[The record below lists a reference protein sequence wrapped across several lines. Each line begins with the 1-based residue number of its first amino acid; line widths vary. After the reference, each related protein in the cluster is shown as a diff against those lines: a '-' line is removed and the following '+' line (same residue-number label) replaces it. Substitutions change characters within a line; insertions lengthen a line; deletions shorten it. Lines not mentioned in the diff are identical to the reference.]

1 MQKTIWQNLT
11 SIHDLKKLFYHSGN
25 RGNISQHNKR
35 QLWQIHSQNNT
46 EQWKAKNLAKIWHK
60 TRMPTLTTSIQ
71 HWNQNHSNQTGKRNK
86 MYPYWKRRG
95 KIATICRWH
104 DTIYIYKENPKDS
117 TQKLLDLISEFSK
130 VSGYN
135 INIQKSIA
143 FLYNHNE
150 ISEKK

>member
-1 MQKTIWQNLT
+1 
-11 SIHDLKKLFYHSGN
+11 
-25 RGNISQHNKR
+25 
-35 QLWQIHSQNNT
+35 
-46 EQWKAKNLAKIWHK
+46 
-60 TRMPTLTTSIQ
+60 
-71 HWNQNHSNQTGKRNK
+71 